1 MKLTGDHCQCCAC
14 KAYFNSSRAFDK
26 HRIGDVGM
34 RRCRTP
40 DVMEAL
46 GMSQNAKGYWIT
58 SKRAFLASAQGHFTG
73 DREKSV
79 PVG

>member
-1 MKLTGDHCQCCAC
+1 MKLTGDRCQCCAC
-14 KAYFNSSRAFDK
+14 REYFNSSRAFDK
-26 HRIGDVGM
+26 HRCGDAAM

-46 GMSQNAKGYWIT
+46 GMSRNAKGLWIT
-58 SKRAFLASAQGHFTG
+58 SKRALFPSAQGRFTG
-73 DREKSV
+73 DLEKSV